1 MFYLYSF
8 PVLTKVT
15 TVKEQL
21 YKDQDNK
28 RGSDRNIFVGVGG
41 QMSVQ

>member
-1 MFYLYSF
+1 MFYFYSF

-15 TVKEQL
+15 TVKEEL
-21 YKDQDNK
+21 HKDQDNK
-28 RGSDRNIFVGVGG
+28 RGSDCNIFVGVGR